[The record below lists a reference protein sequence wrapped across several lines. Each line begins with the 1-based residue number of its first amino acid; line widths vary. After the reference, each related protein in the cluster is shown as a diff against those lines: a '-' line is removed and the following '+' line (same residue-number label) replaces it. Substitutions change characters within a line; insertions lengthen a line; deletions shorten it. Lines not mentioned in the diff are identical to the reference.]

1 MRTALDVVR
10 ALAALYVVMNH
21 VVAHAQLTGPIYL
34 IFKWGPE
41 AVIVFFL
48 LSGFVIF
55 HNEKHRVRGGLV
67 GYYTRRLRRIY
78 PTLMVAFALSAVL
91 ALLGGTLAA
100 RFDLRE
106 LLLNLA
112 SMQDLDFKPGNIV
125 LPFLGNGPLWSL
137 SYEVAFYLVF
147 PAIMVAYRRGR
158 GLALTA
164 VGAASIV
171 GLVTYALVPNHF
183 SLVLAYLLT
192 WWAGAVVADLYT
204 RDTLHFVS
212 LLPVLGWLS
221 ALCAAT
227 GVAVLLNSREDMT
240 QVLKLSLTLFAFAL
254 GCVLIAGSPVARAFA
269 RLCSPTA
276 RVAAYVASISYGLYV
291 FHFPLLTQWGV
302 TGTPL
307 GFACAV
313 ILLIGLSTLGDR
325 WLSRALAP
333 RKRPDSDPGGACDA
347 TQRSGRRLFELTEC
361 NK

>member
-10 ALAALYVVMNH
+10 GLAAVYVVVNH
-21 VVAHAQLTGPIYL
+21 IVAHAQLTGPIYFV
-34 IFKWGPE
+34 FKWGPE

-55 HNEKHRVRGGLV
+55 HNEKHRVRDGLR

-78 PTLMVAFALSAVL
+78 PTLLVAFALSAGL

-112 SMQDLDFKPGNIV
+112 SMQDLDFKPGNLA

-147 PAIMVAYRRGR
+147 PVIMMAYRRGR
-158 GLALTA
+158 GLALTTVA
-164 VGAASIV
+164 TVSII

-192 WWAGAVVADLYT
+192 WWAGAVVADLYS
-204 RDTLHFVS
+204 LGKLNFVS

-221 ALCAAT
+221 ALCATT

-240 QVLKLSLTLFAFAL
+240 QILKLCFTLFAFAL
-254 GCVLIAGSPVARAFA
+254 GCVLLAGSPAARAFA
-269 RLCSPTA
+269 RLCSPSA

-291 FHFPLLTQWGV
+291 FHFPLLTQWDV
-302 TGTPL
+302 AQSPL
-307 GFACAV
+307 GFVCAV
-313 ILLIGLSTLGDR
+313 MLLIGLSILGDR
-325 WLSRALAP
+325 WLSRALTP
-333 RKRPDSDPGGACDA
+333 RKHPDSNAGAPA
-347 TQRSGRRLFELTEC
+347 TLHLAQTTPLQTDHM
-361 NK
+361 